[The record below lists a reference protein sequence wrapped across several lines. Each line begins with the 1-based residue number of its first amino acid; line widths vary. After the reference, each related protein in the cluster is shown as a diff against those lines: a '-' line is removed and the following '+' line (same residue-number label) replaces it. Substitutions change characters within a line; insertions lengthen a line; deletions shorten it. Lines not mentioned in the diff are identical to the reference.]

1 MVMQTVAQPVT
12 ANVIPGAGVPKLWST
27 VISDAEA
34 VASVEL
40 DTLLQS
46 TLIKQVDK
54 QWGLFDKNNKPVLT
68 SGRVRAIDART
79 AAQITDAPQENGAFM
94 SYNKV
99 KLPGQIM
106 LEMLCDG
113 TAMSYGNYGAISN
126 LLSATGITGLSS
138 EGQVR
143 AEFLTQLDG
152 LVSDLNLYAVT
163 TPEGS
168 YSKMNVVGYAIRRA
182 SDRGI
187 TLLWAQ
193 IMLQEVRLTAR
204 VSRASDDSTK
214 TAAGATQQNS
224 GNVQAQSSDVPV
236 SHITTNGAVANK
248 PVLLADKWTI
258 N

>member
-1 MVMQTVAQPVT
+1 MVMQTIAQPVT

-46 TLIKQVDK
+46 TLIKQADK
-54 QWGLFDKNNKPVLT
+54 RWGLFDSSNKPVLT
-68 SGRVRAIDART
+68 SGRVRAIDMRA

-99 KLPGQIM
+99 KMPGQIM

-113 TAMSYGNYGAISN
+113 STMSYGNYGAISN

-138 EGQVR
+138 EGQAR
-143 AEFLTQLDG
+143 KEFVTKLRS
-152 LVSDLNLYAVT
+152 LVSDLSLYTVT
-163 TPEGS
+163 TPETT
-168 YSKMNVVGYAIRRA
+168 YANMNVVGYGMRRS

-204 VSRASDDSTK
+204 VSRASDESTK

-224 GNVQAQSSDVPV
+224 GNVQAQPSDVPV
-236 SHITTNGAVANK
+236 TRITLNGAVANK
-248 PVLLADKWTI
+248 RVLLADQWEI
-258 N
+258 V

>member
-1 MVMQTVAQPVT
+1 MVMQTIAQPVT

-46 TLIKQVDK
+46 TLIKQLDK
-54 QWGLFDKNNKPVLT
+54 QWGLFDSSNKPVLT
-68 SGRVRAIDART
+68 SGRVRAIDAR
-79 AAQITDAPQENGAFM
+79 AAGQITDAPQENGAFM

-99 KLPGQIM
+99 KIPGQIM

-113 TAMSYGNYGAISN
+113 STMSYGNYGAISN

-138 EGQVR
+138 EGQAR
-143 AEFLTQLDG
+143 KEFLKQLDG
-152 LVSDLNLYAVT
+152 LVSDLNVYSVT

-168 YSKMNVVGYAIRRA
+168 YSNMNVVGYGIRRA

-193 IMLQEVRLTAR
+193 IMLQEVRL
-204 VSRASDDSTK
+204 SASSSGSTGGSTK

-224 GNVQAQSSDVPV
+224 GNVQAQSSTQAVT
-236 SHITTNGAVANK
+236 HITTNGAVANK
-248 PVLLADKWTI
+248 QYLLANEWTI